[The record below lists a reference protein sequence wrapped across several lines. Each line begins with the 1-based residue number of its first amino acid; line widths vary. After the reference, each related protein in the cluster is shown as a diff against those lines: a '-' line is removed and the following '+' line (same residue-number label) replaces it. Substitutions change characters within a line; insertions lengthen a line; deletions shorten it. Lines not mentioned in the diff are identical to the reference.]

1 MSWQMIATWWELRAL
16 VSQQRM
22 RALIRWLVKIF
33 TSQP

>member
-1 MSWQMIATWWELRAL
+1 MSWQMIAAWWELRAL

-22 RALIRWLVKIF
+22 RTLIRWHVKIF